1 MKTEEI
7 KKLLHATISG
17 LCTQKSSVD
26 IQTAELK
33 HSVTF
38 SINVDMDDQAKV
50 VGARGAN
57 INALKEIFESAE
69 ATDSKDYS
77 LKTVRIFL
85 NTPAD
90 RTKSRSEKFKK
101 NPDWDS
107 EEYRLLTEDLL
118 GLIADA
124 KVNAIDISGLSV
136 FEVELLEDMHEDK
149 KEALSTIIPAIGK
162 CNGGNI
168 QLNFV

>member
-17 LCTQKSSVD
+17 LCTQKKSVD

-38 SINVDMDDQAKV
+38 SINVDMDDQAKI

-57 INALKEIFESAE
+57 INALKEIFESAK
-69 ATDSKDYS
+69 ATDPKDYS

-85 NTPAD
+85 NTPPD
-90 RTKSRSEKFKK
+90 RTKSKSEKFRK
-101 NPDWDS
+101 NLEFNS
-107 EEYRLLTEDLL
+107 EEFRELTEDLL
-118 GLIADA
+118 SLIADA

-136 FEVELLEDMHEDK
+136 FEVELLEEIHEDK
-149 KEALSTIIPAIGK
+149 KEALSIIIPAVGK